1 MLVKNGKAE
10 FSLLTM
16 GTYCGIHLVDFKILT
31 SLFESYILIK
41 QKNGEGGSLT
51 RPKIVIKVNNY
62 VAIDDNMRTIHN
74 LLNNIL
80 KDNPIDLNAQ
90 VNAPV
95 EYLRRRWT
103 IFSNLNI

>member
-1 MLVKNGKAE
+1 MERLN

-62 VAIDDNMRTIHN
+62 VGIDDNVRTIHN

-90 VNAPV
+90 VNSPV
-95 EYLRRRWT
+95 EYLRRRWN